1 MKEPLQNILVG
12 PLKGAV
18 MEDKTK
24 RSLIQ
29 ELGSQYVSKKTGNDS
44 RYIERTG
51 SLTGKDPSLED
62 LDRESRIEVPIDKDI
77 YRRISHNEWR
87 AYMIRNTKVHPNDTL
102 VFRELD
108 GLTQTGQ
115 FLVRTVEYV
124 VKGEGLKDGYVVA
137 GWKMI

>member
-1 MKEPLQNILVG
+1 
-12 PLKGAV
+12 

-29 ELGSQYVSKKTGNDS
+29 ELGSQYVSKKPGNDS

>member
-1 MKEPLQNILVG
+1 
-12 PLKGAV
+12 
-18 MEDKTK
+18 
-24 RSLIQ
+24 
-29 ELGSQYVSKKTGNDS
+29 
-44 RYIERTG
+44 
-51 SLTGKDPSLED
+51 
-62 LDRESRIEVPIDKDI
+62 
-77 YRRISHNEWR
+77 
-87 AYMIRNTKVHPNDTL
+87 MIRNTKVHPNDTL

>member
-1 MKEPLQNILVG
+1 
-12 PLKGAV
+12 

-29 ELGSQYVSKKTGNDS
+29 ELGSQYVTKKPETDS

-51 SLTGKDPSLED
+51 SLTGKDPSLANS
-62 LDRESRIEVPIDKDI
+62 DRESRIEVPVDKDI

-87 AYMIRNTKVHPNDTL
+87 SYMIRNTKVHPNDTL

-124 VKGEGLKDGYVVA
+124 VKGEGLRDGYVVA